1 MVSGRRNGRA
11 ANGAMPIGGP
21 KPVVLIAGNPRSR
34 RKGPD
39 ALLRKVLADAGKPC
53 PSIAYVGVASDDDR
67 GFFRWLA
74 AMFQQA
80 GSGDVRMVRLA
91 SPRAD
96 VAEARAVLERSD
108 VVFMSG
114 GDVEAGM
121 AHLERH
127 ALVPFFNELYRGG
140 KSFFGLSAGS
150 IMLARCWIRWRDP
163 DDDASAE
170 EFPCLGL
177 APVVCDTHAESDGWE
192 ELRALMKLTG
202 NGIGYGIPAGGALR
216 VNADG
221 SVSALGKPAQ
231 RFTTRSGRVTKL
243 AALMPA

>member
-1 MVSGRRNGRA
+1 MVSA
-11 ANGAMPIGGP
+11 ARDRDARHGAAVVGGP
-21 KPVVLIAGNPRSR
+21 KPVYLIAGGDRSR

-39 ALLRKVLADAGKPC
+39 PLLETVLANARKRR

-80 GSGDVRMVRLA
+80 GSGDVRMPRLA

-96 VAEARAVLERSD
+96 AAEARAVLERSD
-108 VVFMSG
+108 IVFMSG

-127 ALVPFFNELYRGG
+127 ALPSFLKELYRAG
-140 KSFFGLSAGS
+140 KPFFGLSAGS
-150 IMLARCWIRWRDP
+150 IMLARCWVRWRDP

-177 APVVCDTHAESDGWE
+177 APVVCDTHAEEDGWQ
-192 ELRALMKLTG
+192 ELRALLKVTG
-202 NGIGYGIPAGGALR
+202 KGIGYGIPAGGALR

-221 SVSALGKPAQ
+221 SVSALAKPAQ
-231 RFTTRSGRVTKL
+231 RFTSRSGRVATL